1 MPEDDGHAL
10 TDEEEIWSAL
20 RTGIGG
26 PAVLDLIPL
35 IIVSEAMEDSTWQGM
50 SVSVWAIIIGVPI
63 FALLSAL
70 TLFGDRI
77 ILRNHRSR

>member
-1 MPEDDGHAL
+1 MPEDEGLPL

-20 RTGIGG
+20 RTAIGG
-26 PAVLDLIPL
+26 LAVLDLVTM
-35 IIVSEAMEDSTWQGM
+35 IIVSEAMEERTWQGM
-50 SVSVWAIIIGVPI
+50 SVSVWAIVIGVPI

-77 ILRNHRSR
+77 ILRNQRQ

>member
-1 MPEDDGHAL
+1 MPEDDPPAL
-10 TDEEEIWSAL
+10 TDGEEIWSAL
-20 RTGIGG
+20 RTAIGG
-26 PAVLDLIPL
+26 LAVLDLVTM
-35 IIVSEAMEDSTWQGM
+35 IIVSEAMEESSWQGL

-77 ILRNHRSR
+77 MLRNHRQ